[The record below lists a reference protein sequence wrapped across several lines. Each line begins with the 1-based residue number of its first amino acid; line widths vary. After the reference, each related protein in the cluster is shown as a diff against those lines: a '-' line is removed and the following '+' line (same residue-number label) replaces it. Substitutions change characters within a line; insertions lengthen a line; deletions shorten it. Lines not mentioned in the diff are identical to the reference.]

1 MVGEAQVFMEMLFL
15 IRAKLIMYCHKMY
28 LWFIFTQ
35 DGPFSATMKTTF
47 SEFYFAIIS
56 PKISIKRQR
65 YFNSI
70 NIPGIKKHNVFPLE
84 PTV

>member
-1 MVGEAQVFMEMLFL
+1 
-15 IRAKLIMYCHKMY
+15 MY

-47 SEFYFAIIS
+47 SEFCFAIIS
-56 PKISIKRQR
+56 PKISFNRQR

-70 NIPGIKKHNVFPLE
+70 NIPGIKEHNVFPLE

>member
-1 MVGEAQVFMEMLFL
+1 MVGQAQVSLERLFL
-15 IRAKLIMYCHKMY
+15 IRAKLIMYGHKMY
-28 LWFIFTQ
+28 LWLIFTQ

-47 SEFYFAIIS
+47 SEFYFAIMS
-56 PKISIKRQR
+56 PKIFFYGQR

-70 NIPGIKKHNVFPLE
+70 NIPGIKNHNLFPLE

>member
-1 MVGEAQVFMEMLFL
+1 MVGQAQVLLERLFL
-15 IRAKLIMYCHKMY
+15 IRAKLLMYCHKMY

-47 SEFYFAIIS
+47 SEFCFANIS
-56 PKISIKRQR
+56 QKISFNRQR

-70 NIPGIKKHNVFPLE
+70 NIPGIKEHNVFPLE